1 MIQYY
6 SNMVC
11 IILGAI
17 LLPLALIDYYRTRR
31 LIILKLIYVLSI
43 ALLLG
48 LSDIAI
54 MKFIPSMSYFS
65 EMIRLFLLVIVVK
78 IFIQLESPKNIK
90 ITLLDFM
97 IAFGLYLI
105 YCLILFLRTSF

>member
-1 MIQYY
+1 
-6 SNMVC
+6 MVC
-11 IILGAI
+11 IILGVI
-17 LLPLALIDYYRTRR
+17 LLPLALIDYFHTKRVM
-31 LIILKLIYVLSI
+31 ILKLVYVLLI
-43 ALLLG
+43 G
-48 LSDIAI
+48 LFWGVSDIVI

-90 ITLLDFM
+90 ITVIDFM